1 MKRFCGIL
9 FLMTMA
15 SLLLPAQ
22 EIEFEKIRIED
33 KNCWFDLQVTQHF
46 GLDRWSEADYVHDG
60 LPRNTLT
67 EIRSAFN
74 LYVVRPYVGVFIDLG
89 IGIMPTPA
97 MRSLKLDRMPMPY
110 QGKRYYLREILSEE
124 GNTGASAQFKMTY
137 GVFGKIPVNESFN
150 IMPYFGVGFLSM
162 PQRKYEVLLKE
173 DGSNNQY
180 RAKYFWNSDEYE
192 TSPSLGYLTGRLN
205 FKYRF
210 SQKISL
216 QFGLEYT
223 WFLNSPDFYGKFTNT
238 FNENIQR
245 EFTVKGNKITMLGI
259 SAGISFM

>member
-9 FLMTMA
+9 FLMTMS
-15 SLLLPAQ
+15 SLSLPAQ
-22 EIEFEKIRIED
+22 EIQFEKIWIEN
-33 KNCWFDLQVTQHF
+33 KNCWFDFQVAQHF
-46 GLDRWSEADYVHDG
+46 GLNRWSEADYVRDG

-67 EIRSAFN
+67 EFRAAFN
-74 LYVVRPYVGVFIDLG
+74 LYIARPYVGGFIDMG
-89 IGIMPTPA
+89 IGIMPVPA
-97 MRSLKLDRMPMPY
+97 MRSLKPDRMPMPY
-110 QGKRYYLREILSEE
+110 QGTRYYLREILSEE
-124 GNTGASAQFKMTY
+124 GATGASAQFKMTY
-137 GVFGKIPVNESFN
+137 GVFGKIPVSENLS
-150 IMPYFGVGFLSM
+150 IIPCFGVGFLSI

-180 RAKYFWNSDEYE
+180 RAKYVWNSNEYE
-192 TSPSLGYLTGRLN
+192 EQQTSGYLTGRLN
-205 FKYRF
+205 LKYRF
-210 SQKISL
+210 SQKTSL